1 MTESA
6 RLTRPRALL
15 IAFAAVVYLVAAWMV
30 APGFYDGIAPTQPY
44 NFVCVPP
51 IAGANSGVA
60 AAPGHLVVKVID
72 GTSDAGSAF
81 SDDGQVILSFL
92 PGAFQ
97 AAGKTE
103 VVIDIKP
110 VSPCPS
116 PPGLHFSTNVY
127 LITADA
133 PMVASSS
140 TASPCQP
147 ACIALRYSNLVP
159 APSFIYLGA
168 DVNGPWKN
176 IGGSED
182 QQFVVRT
189 TTNQLGYFT
198 AGYPGNATS
207 KGSGGASQLLPI
219 AVAVLI
225 IGVLVAGIPLAM
237 LRRRSVGA
245 VDEEAD
251 DEEEAKPTRRT

>member
-15 IAFAAVVYLVAAWMV
+15 IAVAAVVYLVAAWMV

-51 IAGANSGVA
+51 IAGANSGLA
-60 AAPGHLVVKVID
+60 ASPGHLVVKVID

-97 AAGKTE
+97 APGKTQ

-110 VSPCPS
+110 VSPCPNPS
-116 PPGLHFSTNVY
+116 DLHFSTNVY

-133 PMVASSS
+133 PLVASSS
-140 TASPCQP
+140 TTSPCQP

-159 APSFIYLGA
+159 APSVIYLGA
-168 DVNGPWKN
+168 DVNGAWKN

-182 QQFVVRT
+182 QAYVVRT
-189 TTNQLGYFT
+189 TTNQLGYFA

-237 LRRRSVGA
+237 LRRRSGGN

-251 DEEEAKPTRRT
+251 DEAEAKPTRRT